1 VRFARRWRETITME
15 ERIATALDLGRVLQ
29 GARTIAGLSQA
40 EAATRLHVS
49 QSWISHTELNPETL
63 SAAQLLALM
72 EVYDL
77 ALYVRRR

>member
-1 VRFARRWRETITME
+1 ME

-40 EAATRLHVS
+40 EAAARLHVS
-49 QSWISHTELNPETL
+49 QSWISHMELNPETI

-77 ALYVRRR
+77 ALYVRR